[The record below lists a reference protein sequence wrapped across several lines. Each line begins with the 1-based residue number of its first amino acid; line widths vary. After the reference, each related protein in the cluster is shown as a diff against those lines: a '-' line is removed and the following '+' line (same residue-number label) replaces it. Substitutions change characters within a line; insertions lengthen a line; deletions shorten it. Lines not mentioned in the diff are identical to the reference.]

1 MGRLCR
7 PELFFVVSLWKLVRR
22 RMLETR
28 LGRRVG
34 LGWVVVGSALSRL
47 ESQSGRQQHQHH
59 YQHNHPRLLAV
70 VGVVVEVVALRSCST
85 LKVHGLVLPPFL
97 FQIPYFIWIGFT
109 VLPFFFLK

>member
-1 MGRLCR
+1 M
-7 PELFFVVSLWKLVRR
+7 VALWKLVRR

-70 VGVVVEVVALRSCST
+70 VGVVVVAVALRSCST
-85 LKVHGLVLPPFL
+85 LKVHQLVLPPFL